1 MKTIL
6 DTFFYQIRT
15 EQIINFRPN
24 ETLFNSIEESDDYIK
39 EMDKVEDK
47 VLKWT
52 QAAEETSAKRKW
64 SQWIVLI
71 KSIGVHV
78 SLGHMLLWEETS
90 TMQPLIRIPLS
101 SDSNNLLEV
110 TTPETNSSKLCGF

>member
-1 MKTIL
+1 MVGALICTKPGRLSYIWKHEKQACGLYPFESLKIIL

-24 ETLFNSIEESDDYIK
+24 ETLFNSIEGSDGFIK

-52 QAAEETSAKRKW
+52 QAAEETSAKRK
-64 SQWIVLI
+64 
-71 KSIGVHV
+71 
-78 SLGHMLLWEETS
+78 
-90 TMQPLIRIPLS
+90 
-101 SDSNNLLEV
+101 
-110 TTPETNSSKLCGF
+110 